1 MSKSKRALRE
11 EVIQK
16 FGCCKFGGIHNFD
29 LRNLK
34 WLSTQ
39 ILVGANN
46 NFKLGKNLNLLI
58 IFQSGHFFED
68 FVWAPDPFSQ
78 IFRKLSCPHKES
90 AFWMAVFYFLLSLS
104 LSVAEK
110 LKWKLYFV

>member
-11 EVIQK
+11 EVIQT

-34 WLSTQ
+34 LLSTQ
-39 ILVGANN
+39 ILVGASND
-46 NFKLGKNLNLLI
+46 FKLGKNLNLLI

-68 FVWAPDPFSQ
+68 FV
-78 IFRKLSCPHKES
+78 
-90 AFWMAVFYFLLSLS
+90 
-104 LSVAEK
+104 
-110 LKWKLYFV
+110 